1 MRLEQIFAPDTRMA
15 MAQIQSHFGED
26 SMVVSNRRYNG
37 RNELIAAV
45 DNLTKAATAVASAP
59 TPSVSAPTPVISAP
73 TPAPALVTE
82 QQRALTLVELIKAE
96 FQTSRLEMQSLTRL
110 PHQAHATPTH
120 IIELQSLFLDTGMS
134 ARLSLQMHDP
144 LAPTK
149 KLQDGLKALT
159 QWMKTQIKAYD
170 LVADPAQAH
179 LIAGHPGSGKST
191 MIARIARQLAM
202 ADESRKIAII
212 SFNDDRIG
220 AWQATQVAGARAG
233 AETYRVLS
241 VKQLQALYAEIGE
254 SHHLLIDTAGA
265 DIQTEVRCITK
276 IIPGLK
282 SHLMLAA
289 DTNETSALTLLGHT
303 DLHWTSCMVSRLD
316 GIDYPWAIISI
327 LINGKI
333 PVSLGSF
340 CTDMTSPP
348 RVLSGDF
355 LAHLIVKKI
364 QRHIDSILTPSEDT
378 DAPGHIDN
386 PGLKEYTHEQLNF
399 G

>member
-1 MRLEQIFAPDTRMA
+1 MRLEQVFAPDTRMA

-37 RNELIAAV
+37 RNELLAAV
-45 DNLTKAATAVASAP
+45 DNLTKAATTVASAP
-59 TPSVSAPTPVISAP
+59 APVSS

-110 PHQAHATPTH
+110 PRLPNAYPMH
-120 IIELQSLFLDTGMS
+120 IIELQRLFLNTGMS
-134 ARLSLQMHDP
+134 ARLSQQMHDP

-159 QWMKTQIKAYD
+159 QWIKMQIKTYD
-170 LVADPAQAH
+170 LVTDLAQAH
-179 LIAGHPGSGKST
+179 LIAGHPGSGKSS
-191 MIARIARQLAM
+191 MIARIATQLAT
-202 ADESRKIAII
+202 ADGSRKIAII

-220 AWQATQVAGARAG
+220 AWQATQVAGARVG
-233 AETYRVLS
+233 AETYRILS
-241 VKQLQALYAEIGE
+241 FKQLQALYAEIGE
-254 SHHLLIDTAGA
+254 THHLLIDTAGA
-265 DIQTEVRCITK
+265 NIQREIICVTK

-289 DTNETSALTLLGHT
+289 DTNETSALNLLAHP

-327 LINGKI
+327 LINSNI
-333 PVSLGSF
+333 PVSLGSY
-340 CTDMTSPP
+340 CPNITSPP
-348 RVLSGDF
+348 RALSGNF
-355 LAHLIVKKI
+355 LAHLIDKKI
-364 QRHIDSILTPSEDT
+364 QLHIDSILTPSEDT
-378 DAPGHIDN
+378 DAPGHIGS
-386 PGLKEYTHEQLNF
+386 PVLKEYAHEQLNF

>member
-1 MRLEQIFAPDTRMA
+1 MRLEQVFAPDTRMA

-45 DNLTKAATAVASAP
+45 DNNTKAATAVASAP
-59 TPSVSAPTPVISAP
+59 VVSPPTPVTSAP
-73 TPAPALVTE
+73 ASALATE

-120 IIELQSLFLDTGMS
+120 IIELQHLFLNTGMS
-134 ARLSLQMHDP
+134 ARLSQQMHDP

-149 KLQDGLKALT
+149 KLQDGLNALT

-179 LIAGHPGSGKST
+179 LIAGQPGSGKST
-191 MIARIARQLAM
+191 MIARIAAQLAM
-202 ADESRKIAII
+202 ADESRKIVLI

-220 AWQATQVAGARAG
+220 AWQATQIAGARAG
-233 AETYRVLS
+233 ADTYRTTS
-241 VKQLQALYAEIGE
+241 FKQLQALYAEIGAT
-254 SHHLLIDTAGA
+254 HHLLIDTAGA
-265 DIQTEVRCITK
+265 NIQREIRCITK
-276 IIPGLK
+276 IIPELK

-289 DTNETSALTLLGHT
+289 DTNETSALNLLGHPN
-303 DLHWTSCMVSRLD
+303 LNWTSCMVSRLD

-327 LINGKI
+327 LANSNI
-333 PVSLGSF
+333 PVSLGSY
-340 CTDMTSPP
+340 CTDLTSPP
-348 RVLSGDF
+348 RALSGDF
-355 LAHLIVKKI
+355 LAHLIDKKV
-364 QRHIDSILTPSEDT
+364 QRHIDSALAQKETTKVP
-378 DAPGHIDN
+378 AHIGN
-386 PGLKEYTHEQLNF
+386 PGLKEYPYEQLNF